1 MIDNISQATLDVIE
15 AIKENK
21 TIGFKYGQETK
32 TIREVKPV
40 DFYGDFDGFGGTDIN
55 LDKKTGNYRRFS
67 FNKINE
73 WIGDISMQN
82 NKTIDSLEIALSQS
96 QGITKDAKYLCYPIG
111 DIKVKLSGL
120 AEEHGL
126 EDEMEVYLDAI
137 SYIAN
142 DLESA
147 FYSCE
152 SVFRDKIRELELEVE
167 LEEEGELCG

>member
-1 MIDNISQATLDVIE
+1 MSKESIMDN
-15 AIKENK
+15 
-21 TIGFKYGQETK
+21 
-32 TIREVKPV
+32 
-40 DFYGDFDGFGGTDIN
+40 
-55 LDKKTGNYRRFS
+55 
-67 FNKINE
+67 
-73 WIGDISMQN
+73 
-82 NKTIDSLEIALSQS
+82 LEIAVSQS
-96 QGITKDAKYLCYPIG
+96 RGITHDAKYLCYPIV
-111 DIKVKLSGL
+111 DIKVKLSSL